1 LVIREIESVVREEA
15 ARQGVA
21 LLDLQVQQHNKL
33 GMLATITVDVA
44 DLEKLQQALA
54 LFTFK
59 TEIRSS

>member
-1 LVIREIESVVREEA
+1 
-15 ARQGVA
+15 

-44 DLEKLQQALA
+44 DLEKMQQALA

-59 TEIRSS
+59 TELRSS